1 MTKEPRRSHQ
11 PAIPLF
17 TSPQIAYLLIDP
29 PTYAAHFEL
38 QNRRIGAQPMADFV
52 IGALFV
58 ALTVTPA
65 ALGAI
70 LRRRAH
76 RAQF

>member
-1 MTKEPRRSHQ
+1 
-11 PAIPLF
+11 
-17 TSPQIAYLLIDP
+17 
-29 PTYAAHFEL
+29 
-38 QNRRIGAQPMADFV
+38 MADLA
-52 IGALFV
+52 IGALFI

-76 RAQF
+76 RGQF

>member
-1 MTKEPRRSHQ
+1 M
-11 PAIPLF
+11 
-17 TSPQIAYLLIDP
+17 D
-29 PTYAAHFEL
+29 
-38 QNRRIGAQPMADFV
+38 DFL

-65 ALGAI
+65 ALGVI

-76 RAQF
+76 RSQF